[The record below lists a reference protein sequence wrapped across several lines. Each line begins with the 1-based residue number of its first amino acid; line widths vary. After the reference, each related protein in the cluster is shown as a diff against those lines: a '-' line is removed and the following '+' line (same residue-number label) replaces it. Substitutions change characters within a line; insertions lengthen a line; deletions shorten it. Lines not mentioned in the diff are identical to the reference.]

1 MAGSAM
7 TDCPPGPHAAAGERL
22 MTALARLLGDSMGC
36 GRGLPAPRPI
46 GRPAQ
51 RALLLFA
58 AFLLLWAAAWAA
70 TELEQRVAELWLY
83 AIVVW
88 VGVYG
93 VARIFLAQITT
104 AQVFATVA
112 RDIVP
117 YASPAYLEAV
127 AVDLERRTTFGWRTL
142 WPLLLATLG
151 TAATF
156 WMLGMEIHR
165 PVDFRTPEWLFGGAM
180 VWLSFFISARSVGAG
195 RFHLSFAKCL
205 EKEEQGAL
213 YLLGASESPLVE
225 GLAKLGGQILVF
237 WVAVF
242 LVIMSIL
249 LLWLPE
255 FGVYRVPPTST
266 FLLILA
272 SFMIFLTLGMGSI
285 TYLRSE
291 ARIRETLRRF
301 TLAQAAVLQQRIN
314 ALLDPR
320 SGRLPDDPGELQR
333 LADWHDRILAG
344 GRYGS
349 PAGTAVSIALPF
361 LLPAA
366 SLIKSLYD
374 SLP

>member
-1 MAGSAM
+1 
-7 TDCPPGPHAAAGERL
+7 
-22 MTALARLLGDSMGC
+22 MTALARLLGDSMG
-36 GRGLPAPRPI
+36 GGPGFAAPRPI
-46 GRPAQ
+46 GRPPQ

-58 AFLLLWAAAWAA
+58 AFLLLWAAAEAA
-70 TELEQRVAELWLY
+70 TEREQRVKELWLY

-88 VGVYG
+88 VVVYG
-93 VARIFLAQITT
+93 VARIFLAQVTT

-127 AVDLERRTTFGWRTL
+127 AVDLDRRTTFGWRIL

-156 WMLGMEIHR
+156 WMLGMEIDR
-165 PVDFRTPEWLFGGAM
+165 PRAFRTPEWLFGGAM
-180 VWLSFFISARSVGAG
+180 VWLSFLISARSVGAG

-205 EKEEQGAL
+205 DQDDDAF

-225 GLAKLGGQILVF
+225 GLAKLAGQMLVF

-242 LVIMSIL
+242 LVILSIM
-249 LLWLPE
+249 LLWLPAL
-255 FGVYRVPPTST
+255 GDYSLPPDSL
-266 FLLILA
+266 FLLVLVPV
-272 SFMIFLTLGMGSI
+272 MVFLTVGMGSV

-333 LADWHDRILAG
+333 LADWHDRIRAG

-374 SLP
+374 SLS